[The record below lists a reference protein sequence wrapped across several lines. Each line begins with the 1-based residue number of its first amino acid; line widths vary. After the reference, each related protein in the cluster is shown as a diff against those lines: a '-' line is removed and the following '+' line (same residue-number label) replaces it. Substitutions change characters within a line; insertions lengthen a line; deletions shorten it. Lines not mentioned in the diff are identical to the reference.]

1 MIIDALAEP
10 VVKLDEVSVSDGE
23 GGFTTEYRDGAPF
36 TATISP
42 DGSIAAAIAQKDAE
56 RKSYKVSTPHNAKL
70 KKGDIIKR
78 VEDGVIFRIT
88 QSSDETAKIST
99 IRINICK
106 AEEWELPDE
115 QI

>member
-10 VVKLDEVSVSDGE
+10 VVKLDEISVSDGE
-23 GGFTTEYRDGAPF
+23 GGFTTEYREGAPF

-42 DGSIAAAIAQKDAE
+42 DISITAAIAQKDSE
-56 RKSYKVSTPHNAKL
+56 RKAYKIATPQNAKL

-78 VEDGVIFRIT
+78 VEDGVVFRIT

-115 QI
+115 

>member
-23 GGFTTEYRDGAPF
+23 GGFTTEYREGAPF
-36 TATISP
+36 TATITP
-42 DGSIAAAIAQKDAE
+42 DATITTAIAQKDSE
-56 RKSYKVSTPHNAKL
+56 RKAYKVSTPQNAKL

-78 VEDGVIFRIT
+78 IEDGVVFRIT

-99 IRINICK
+99 IRFNLCK
-106 AEEWELPDE
+106 AEEWEIPNE
-115 QI
+115 